1 MDYNSIEKSIRCF
14 VSRSDVNVITKRMV
28 RTEFMKQQG
37 LLFMSSSLEKNI
49 DRVLHNIIQE
59 LTNLLKQGQPLES
72 LRLIE
77 ATNTK
82 VEPSNIPLKT
92 HEKCKV
98 NLNAS
103 NIKNASKTKLVNS
116 YSTQKN
122 EIHIEDD
129 RSKSNLDQLN
139 CLKKKTKSS
148 EHLEEVR
155 RRNHNH
161 CFRDLFSDKHYSNSL
176 TAKSVKKNR
185 LTVPKYFSADE
196 VRLSILNSDDSQQS
210 CDSICSEQFLPDR
223 AEVFSSWE
231 EEVALLD
238 SNNTHTSDCD
248 CDQEESKGNICVKV
262 VNSNVLANDSES
274 QVNDDDCVK
283 VVNSNVLANDSESQV
298 NDDDCVKVVNSYVI
312 VNDSDCDQEDSK
324 VNDDDCVEIV
334 NCNVLLKDCYRL
346 DSKVREVE
354 NMSPVTSKKNE
365 VIVIDSSPDID
376 TTKMKKTKI
385 DGSRNWLSVFSKDDV
400 KSLISTNLFQ
410 DSAYKLPIIS
420 IEKLE
425 NGSSQIKQR
434 HSFTVLKTGCEK
446 TKTVEADSCTSP
458 EKKRRKTSKYH
469 TEKKYSKS
477 LLVSDHSLISFQ
489 TDSLKSSQRIKG
501 NILQE
506 GLPMD
511 QESKSKGQSQYV
523 GVLVVGQDASNV
535 ENIIDI
541 TK

>member
-14 VSRSDVNVITKRMV
+14 VSRSDVNVITKRM
-28 RTEFMKQQG
+28 
-37 LLFMSSSLEKNI
+37 
-49 DRVLHNIIQE
+49 
-59 LTNLLKQGQPLES
+59 KQGQPLES
-72 LRLIE
+72 LRLIDV
-77 ATNTK
+77 TNTK
-82 VEPSNIPLKT
+82 VEPNNIPPKT

-98 NLNAS
+98 NLKAS
-103 NIKNASKTKLVNS
+103 NIKNTSKTKLVNS
-116 YSTQKN
+116 YSTRKN
-122 EIHIEDD
+122 EIHIEED
-129 RSKSNLDQLN
+129 RSKSNLDKLN
-139 CLKKKTKSS
+139 FLNKKTKSS
-148 EHLEEVR
+148 EHLEGR

-161 CFRDLFSDKHYSNSL
+161 FFRDLFSDKHYSNSL

-185 LTVPKYFSADE
+185 LPAPKYFSADE

-238 SNNTHTSDCD
+238 SNNTHTSDSD

-274 QVNDDDCVK
+274 KVNDDDCFK
-283 VVNSNVLANDSESQV
+283 IVNSNVLANDS
-298 NDDDCVKVVNSYVI
+298 K
-312 VNDSDCDQEDSK
+312 SK
-324 VNDDDCVEIV
+324 VNDDNCVEIG
-334 NCNVLLKDCYRL
+334 NSNVLVKDCYLL
-346 DSKVREVE
+346 DSKVREIE
-354 NMSPVTSKKNE
+354 NMSLVTSKKNE

-376 TTKMKKTKI
+376 TTKMKTKI

-400 KSLISTNLFQ
+400 KALISTNLFQ

-425 NGSSQIKQR
+425 NGSSQYKLR

-458 EKKRRKTSKYH
+458 EKTKTVEADSCASPEKTTTVEADSCTSPEKKRRKTSKNH
-469 TEKKYSKS
+469 TEKKYSKK

-489 TDSLKSSQRIKG
+489 TDTLKSSQRIKG

-506 GLPMD
+506 SLPMD
-511 QESKSKGQSQYV
+511 QEIKE
-523 GVLVVGQDASNV
+523 L
-535 ENIIDI
+535 ETI
-541 TK
+541 